1 MECLK
6 ERGNQAEG
14 CRSLAKLYLECRM
27 ERCGC
32 QVLHQ
37 FLLQECHTRPLQHL
51 APDSTSVCACSRIPG
66 NTAIRKGLKNRVG
79 IGETYLRPQQPFRIY

>member
-1 MECLK
+1 MRLCCCPMQAKEAYMVCLK

-32 QVLHQ
+32 QALHR
-37 FLLQECHTRPLQHL
+37 FLLQDCHTRPSQHL
-51 APDSTSVCACSRIPG
+51 APYSTSVSLF
-66 NTAIRKGLKNRVG
+66 THS
-79 IGETYLRPQQPFRIY
+79 

>member
-1 MECLK
+1 MVCLK
-6 ERGNQAEG
+6 ERGHQAEG

-37 FLLQECHTRPLQHL
+37 FQLQECHTRPSQHL
-51 APDSTSVCACSRIPG
+51 TPYNKSAKLVHGSRI
-66 NTAIRKGLKNRVG
+66 T
-79 IGETYLRPQQPFRIY
+79 QPLEKDLEKE